1 MVDPFYT
8 FIAWVKLDARIVHH
22 QTARTRLSRDLGA
35 IDAQLQS
42 LRHAQEE
49 AHRNVIQAKKRV
61 DQQELDIRT
70 LRDREKKITIQRD
83 PSNSPKEY
91 TSLDAQLKNIVS
103 DLSRYEDT
111 LFELFQVYEDLQKAY
126 AEQRL
131 QAEQQEA
138 DLAQKKA
145 DLEHALQAH
154 HHEIEK
160 LESEYATL
168 QPAVNP
174 EFVELYLSKKKQIQ
188 NPVVPAHQGTCSACF
203 YAVLAQDLVRLRK
216 HQLVPCKQ
224 CYRLLYSEEA

>member
-83 PSNSPKEY
+83 TSNSPKEY

-111 LFELFQVYEDLQKAY
+111 LFQVYEDLQKAY

-138 DLAQKKA
+138 DLAQKKSGPRA
-145 DLEHALQAH
+145 R
-154 HHEIEK
+154 
-160 LESEYATL
+160 S
-168 QPAVNP
+168 
-174 EFVELYLSKKKQIQ
+174 S
-188 NPVVPAHQGTCSACF
+188 SASSR
-203 YAVLAQDLVRLRK
+203 DRK
-216 HQLVPCKQ
+216 
-224 CYRLLYSEEA
+224 AGI